1 MSKQSALLPA
11 DSTDWRFLSLAALQI
26 KVQSLQLMWPN
37 LGSNLS
43 LRVQNSEEGIKPLWG
58 EKEKEKEFPKKEKGK
73 GKERE

>member
-1 MSKQSALLPA
+1 
-11 DSTDWRFLSLAALQI
+11 LSLAALQI